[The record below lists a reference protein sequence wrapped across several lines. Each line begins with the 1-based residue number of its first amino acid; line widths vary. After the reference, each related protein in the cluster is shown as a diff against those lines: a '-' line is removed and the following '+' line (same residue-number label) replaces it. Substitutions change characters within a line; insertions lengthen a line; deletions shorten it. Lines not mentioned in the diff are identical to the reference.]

1 MSRMCTCSYASVAGH
16 VGASRLR
23 MDHADGN
30 LHNYS
35 PNRYLSIWHLRTLD
49 MTWSREVPCTTASN
63 ARSTLKTNWT
73 NKIPRHL
80 PYLEETYLSKFTHQ
94 PTTRLPWLDNAGI
107 WTNWEEFFQ
116 GYFKIIYVFTCT
128 WNRISLQVGLYR
140 VIAYIAFWAGA
151 WFGEFGVLWIVNTS
165 IFLLESLMNMIM
177 IIFSMPWQVR

>member
-1 MSRMCTCSYASVAGH
+1 MCTCSYASVAGH

-49 MTWSREVPCTTASN
+49 MTWSRGVPCTTASN
-63 ARSTLKTNWT
+63 ARSTLKRLNEQDITTFTISGGHTCPN
-73 NKIPRHL
+73 L
-80 PYLEETYLSKFTHQ
+80 PINQ
-94 PTTRLPWLDNAGI
+94 LPGYRGWITLVYEQTGRN
-107 WTNWEEFFQ
+107 FF
-116 GYFKIIYVFTCT
+116 KVISIIYFFTCT
-128 WNRISLQVGLYR
+128 WSRISLQVGLYR
-140 VIAYIAFWAGA
+140 VIALAFWAGA